1 MISKKQILDLTELLV
16 IGSVTTAGFFIGGTI
31 GASVMASLGI
41 NLASNIIG
49 DSSAKLKSN
58 WTKNKDGILNHDIQ
72 RALLRAYL
80 KSLTDLQ
87 QIYFNLDEVKS
98 LSKSKKKEIIAF
110 FNILQEAAKDAF
122 IPNIEKSIKEKEIQK
137 YLLNDSTEG
146 EELLWIRINST
157 ELLNTYNS
165 HFKDFI
171 KLNLLSKIKF
181 WFGEELKTDNVEC
194 NKAWRAFQR
203 LLLEG
208 IKEDINSLNLGQEII
223 KSELQKLESIE
234 SEIVKLRNVIDKRVP
249 NEPFQANLNEIQSSI
264 NNIAETTTR
273 TEKKID
279 ALRSDIKKL
288 VEPDTI
294 NVAEIPIEIKS
305 ILDEASN
312 LWATGDYNKSKEL
325 FEKALFASSNIKHNL
340 AIAKSKRGIAGIILE
355 FERKP
360 NEAIELY
367 KESLKLFRK
376 EKSDKDI
383 IHVLGSLGEIYTNI
397 GDFAKA
403 NSYLSEAQELAIIT
417 NNKLETAHIFHS
429 LGWLEDH
436 KGNSDN
442 SIEFY
447 TKSQGLFFSVYEND
461 PDIKVKKEAVWGI
474 AGCYHLKGLVY
485 RHKGD
490 VTDAKSC
497 FISAIDWYNK
507 ENLKPEIAKISYLL
521 AELHFREAEY
531 EKGFEFLNNA
541 KKLYSELELSDW
553 SSRCLELSA
562 KVHNTLGKRDE
573 AENDI
578 KQAFIIASTCGNNEQ
593 QVNYLIDLGFISKD
607 KNEIVESIKYFT
619 IAKRISF
626 KYEYYED
633 FATCVIVLAEI
644 ATIEKKIDERNS
656 LLLEGIKTLEKYL
669 LTIQSKP
676 RQGFITGRIGMFY
689 ELLLENEQAL
699 TYYQKAKKILEEIN
713 DTAGIANALGS
724 IASIKRK
731 LNQTNEEFEIYREL
745 RKILEGTPYY
755 DLIACTA
762 INLGEIYLEL
772 GNLNEA
778 KILFDEALYLCKKY
792 NLHTKKYLEKSIKW
806 LNEEEELRKFPE
818 FDFHQLIDELFELIN
833 WFPEAKDS
841 IFRLWMWAR
850 QNELLSNYKNTAN
863 VKYMVCLDDVSTFNT
878 ISKIMRPYG
887 DLFLQVVSL
896 DYPETALDIVPYP
909 KDKPFFFELDC
920 PTVKI
925 FT

>member
-1 MISKKQILDLTELLV
+1 MRSKNLILDLTELLAV
-16 IGSVTTAGFFIGGTI
+16 GSVTTAGYLIGGTV
-31 GASVMASLGI
+31 GASVMAGLGI
-41 NLASNIIG
+41 NLASTIIG
-49 DSSAKLKSN
+49 NGSSKLKARWLES
-58 WTKNKDGILNHDIQ
+58 KDGILNHDIQ
-72 RALLRAYL
+72 KALLRAYL
-80 KSLTDLQ
+80 KSLSHIEDCYFIENEELPKHEKK
-87 QIYFNLDEVKS
+87 QINQLIES
-98 LSKSKKKEIIAF
+98 LTKTASTT
-110 FNILQEAAKDAF
+110 F
-122 IPNIEKSIKEKEIQK
+122 IPDIEKSIQQTEITK
-137 YLLNDSTEG
+137 YLYGNQNEG
-146 EELLWIRINST
+146 EELLHNRIKSVNYLD
-157 ELLNTYNS
+157 EYGEP
-165 HFKDFI
+165 FKNYFLTKI
-171 KLNLLSKIKF
+171 LSEIKF
-181 WFGEELKTDNVEC
+181 WFGEELKTDSTEC

-208 IKEDINSLNLGQEII
+208 IKVELTDVKASQEEIKADLTKLIKIEDDIN
-223 KSELQKLESIE
+223 KLA
-234 SEIVKLRNVIDKRVP
+234 DKINSRTE

-264 NNIAETTTR
+264 KNIAETTTR
-273 TEKKID
+273 TEQKID

-355 FERKP
+355 FERKT

-383 IHVLGSLGEIYTNI
+383 INVLGSLGEIYTNI

-403 NSYLSEAQELAIIT
+403 NSYLSEAQELVLRT
-417 NNKLETAHIFHS
+417 KNKLETAHIFHS

-461 PDIKVKKEAVWGI
+461 PNIKAKKEAVWGI

-490 VTDAKSC
+490 VTNAKSC

-531 EKGFEFLNNA
+531 EKGFEFLNDA
-541 KKLYSELELSDW
+541 KELYSELELSDW

-578 KQAFIIASTCGNNEQ
+578 KQAFLIASTCGNTEQ
-593 QVNYLIDLGFISKD
+593 QVNYLIDLGLISKD
-607 KNEIVESIKYFT
+607 KNEIEESIKYFT
-619 IAKRISF
+619 LAKQISF

-633 FATCVIVLAEI
+633 FATCVKVLAEI

-656 LLLEGIKTLEKYL
+656 LLLEGIKALEKYL

-699 TYYQKAKKILEEIN
+699 TYYQKAKKIFEEIN
-713 DTAGIANALGS
+713 DIAGIANALGS

-731 LNQTNEEFEIYREL
+731 LIQTNEEFEIYREL

-755 DLIACTA
+755 DLIAGTA

-792 NLHTKKYLEKSIKW
+792 NLHTKQYLEKSIKR

-863 VKYMVCLDDVSTFNT
+863 VKYMVCLDDVSTFNS
-878 ISKIMRPYG
+878 ISKILSPYG

-896 DYPETALDIVPYP
+896 DYPETGLDIVPYP